1 MITGGGGGSSTPAF
15 AFGTAAARPAA
26 SAANAKTGYYATDT
40 GEISFSDGASWNSLS
55 STSNY
60 FSFNNGSGANFPAGN
75 PIFFDHNGQGITLK
89 STGGQTVFLTNAGL
103 DLGTVGKGLAVAE
116 GSNAK
121 QGTYGP
127 LVAGTLAVANT
138 SVTASS
144 RIIVCRS
151 PGGTNPG
158 GHNVSAI
165 TAGTGFTVTST
176 NAADTGSGV
185 FQIFEPG

>member
-1 MITGGGGGSSTPAF
+1 MSSSGGTGGGGAAAF

-26 SAANAKTGYYATDT
+26 AAGNAKTGYYATDT
-40 GEISFSDGASWNSLS
+40 GEITVSDGATWNRISQINSYSGPGTPILAGAVNNTGGTVSLGS
-55 STSNY
+55 AYGSASLMSKGFDVSTV
-60 FSFNNGSGANFPAGN
+60 
-75 PIFFDHNGQGITLK
+75 GQGL
-89 STGGQTVFLTNAGL
+89 L
-103 DLGTVGKGLAVAE
+103 VAE

-158 GHNVSAI
+158 GHSVSAI

>member
-1 MITGGGGGSSTPAF
+1 MTVINPGTSGGLTQ
-15 AFGTAAARPAA
+15 GTAAAKPATP
-26 SAANAKTGYYATDT
+26 SPGQLYYATDT
-40 GEISFSDGASWNSLS
+40 GELWLGNAAGTSWNGLNH
-55 STSNY
+55 T
-60 FSFNNGSGANFPAGN
+60 SGAWSALGQLSTTAGN
-75 PIFFDHNGQGITLK
+75 VDVSGVGD
-89 STGGQTVFLTNAGL
+89 GL
-103 DLGTVGKGLAVAE
+103 RVAE

-151 PGGTNPG
+151 AGGTNPG
-158 GHNVSAI
+158 AHYVSAQ

-176 NAADTGSGV
+176 NASDTGSGV
-185 FQIFEPG
+185 FFILEPG

>member
-1 MITGGGGGSSTPAF
+1 MTVINPGSTTIPI
-15 AFGTAAARPAA
+15 AFGTAAARPAP
-26 SAANAKTGYYATDT
+26 SAANSGTGYYATDT
-40 GEISFSDGASWNSLS
+40 GEVTFS
-55 STSNY
+55 
-60 FSFNNGSGANFPAGN
+60 NGSAWSAISSVGGNFSVNGGTIGAGGPALKSSNGIDLTPAGS
-75 PIFFDHNGQGITLK
+75 PLK
-89 STGGQTVFLTNAGL
+89 I
-103 DLGTVGKGLAVAE
+103 AE

-151 PGGTNPG
+151 PGGTNAG
-158 GHNVSAI
+158 AHYVSAA

-176 NAADTGSGV
+176 NASDTGSGV
-185 FQIFEPG
+185 FIILEPG